1 MLQTTY
7 ICSRYCSRGY
17 IDMTFY
23 FLQDVPSPM
32 EEEVQKNLEEEK
44 SEEKKKEV

>member
-1 MLQTTY
+1 
-7 ICSRYCSRGY
+7 
-17 IDMTFY
+17 MTFY

-32 EEEVQKNLEEEK
+32 EEEAQKNLEEEK